1 MTWLALALAALILLT
16 ILMYARAPGIA
27 WVVAGGAW
35 FFAAAQLGQGWSL
48 PLILAGAVLL
58 AAALLLIVPPLRRTV
73 FTRPM
78 LNVYRRILPVMS
90 QTERE
95 ALEAGS
101 VWWEGELFSGAP
113 NWAKLHDIP
122 QPKLTAEEL
131 HFLDHEVEQVCA
143 MTDDWAVSHTHQDLP
158 PQVWQYL
165 KDHGFLGMIIP
176 KKYGGLEFSA
186 YMHSQV
192 VTKLGTR
199 SSTLAISVMVPNSL
213 GPAEL
218 LVHYG
223 TQAQKDYYL
232 PRLAKGLEVPA
243 FGLTNPYAGSDA
255 AAIPDVGV
263 VCKGM
268 WEGREVIGMRVT
280 WEKRYITLGPI
291 CTILGLA
298 FRLTDPDHLLGDKE
312 DLGITCALVPT
323 KTPGVNI
330 GRRHWPLNASFQN
343 GPNWGR
349 DVFMPLDWII
359 GGPAMAGTGWRMLM
373 ECLAA
378 GRSISLPSL
387 TTAMA
392 KVASRSV
399 GAYARVRQQFK
410 LPIGKFEGVEEALT
424 RIAARTYLMD
434 ATRIMTAGA
443 VDLGEKPAVAS
454 AIAKLHVTELGRQVV
469 NDAMDVL
476 GGKGIMLGPSNIMG
490 RAYQQIPIAITVEGA
505 NILTRSL
512 IVFGQGAIRCHPWV
526 LKEMEATRNP
536 DARQALLDFDH
547 ALTSHVKF
555 ALANFARAL
564 VMGLTGSHFVHT
576 PQAIDPRTRRYYQQL
591 TRMSASFAFVS
602 DISMLVLGGGL
613 KRREKLSAR
622 LGDVLSAMYLC
633 SAALKRYEA
642 QGRHATDA
650 PLLHWSIWD
659 TLYRAQIALDGAIA
673 NYPNRIV
680 AWGLRRV
687 VYPLGRMFHAPS
699 DDLGAKVA
707 QILIAPSTDEN
718 QARERLTCGMYLPKS
733 EQDVIGALEAALTAS
748 IAAEAVEQ
756 KLRAAQREHKISG
769 PDHAALVEDAAAKGI
784 IRLEE
789 REVLARFARL
799 RDEVIKV
806 DHFPQDFG
814 LSVTVQ
820 ERAAA

>member
-1 MTWLALALAALILLT
+1 MMWSALALAALIALT
-16 ILMYARAPGIA
+16 VLMYARAPGIA
-27 WVVAGGAW
+27 WLLAGAAW
-35 FFAAAQLGQGWSL
+35 FFAAAELTGGWNL
-48 PLILAGAVLL
+48 PLIVAG
-58 AAALLLIVPPLRRTV
+58 AALLTLLLLMVLPPLRRTA

-78 LNVYRRILPVMS
+78 LGVYRRILPAMS
-90 QTERE
+90 QTEQE
-95 ALEAGS
+95 ALDAGT

-113 NWAKLHDIP
+113 NWTRMHDIP
-122 QPKLTAEEL
+122 QPRLSQKEL
-131 HFLDHEVEQVCA
+131 HFLDHEVEEVCA
-143 MTDDWAVSHTHQDLP
+143 MTNDWDVSHIHQDLP

-199 SSTLAISVMVPNSL
+199 SATLAISVMVPNSL

-218 LVHYG
+218 LIHYG
-223 TQAQKDYYL
+223 TEEQKNYYL

-243 FGLTNPYAGSDA
+243 FGLTNPSAGSDA
-255 AAIPDVGV
+255 AAIPDIGV

-268 WEGREVIGMRVT
+268 WEGREVVGMRVT

-298 FRLTDPDHLLGDKE
+298 FRLTDPDHLLGAKE

-343 GPNWGR
+343 GPNWGK

-392 KVASRSV
+392 KLAARSI

-410 LPIGKFEGVEEALT
+410 MPIGKFEGVEEALT
-424 RIAARTYLMD
+424 RIAARTYMMD

-454 AIAKLHVTELGRQVV
+454 AIAKLHVTEMGRQVV

-476 GGKGIMLGPSNIMG
+476 AGKGIMLGPNNLMA

-526 LKEMEATRNP
+526 LKEMQATRNP
-536 DARQALLDFDH
+536 DTRQGLADFDH
-547 ALTSHVKF
+547 ALSEHVKF
-555 ALANFARAL
+555 GLSNFARAL
-564 VMGLTGSHFVHT
+564 VMGLTGSHFVRT
-576 PQAIDPRTRRYYQQL
+576 PEAIDPRTRRYYQQL

-602 DISMLVLGGGL
+602 DVSMLVLGGGL

-633 SAALKRYEA
+633 SAALKRYEG
-642 QGRHATDA
+642 QGRHVTDA
-650 PLLHWSIWD
+650 PLLHWAIWD
-659 TLYRAQIALDGAIA
+659 TLYHAQTALDGAIA
-673 NYPNRIV
+673 NYPNRLV

-699 DDLGAKVA
+699 DELGARA
-707 QILIAPSTDEN
+707 ARILITPSTDEN
-718 QARERLTCGMYLPKS
+718 RARDRLTAGIYLPKS
-733 EQDVIGALEAALTAS
+733 EKEPLGALEAALEAAL
-748 IAAEAVEQ
+748 AAEGVEQ
-756 KLRAAQREHKISG
+756 KLRAAQREGRISG
-769 PDHAALVEDAAAKGI
+769 PDHAALVEDAAAKGV
-784 IRLEE
+784 IRLDE
-789 REVLARFARL
+789 REALARYARL
-799 RDEVIKV
+799 RDEVVRV

-814 LSVTVQ
+814 VSVKVE